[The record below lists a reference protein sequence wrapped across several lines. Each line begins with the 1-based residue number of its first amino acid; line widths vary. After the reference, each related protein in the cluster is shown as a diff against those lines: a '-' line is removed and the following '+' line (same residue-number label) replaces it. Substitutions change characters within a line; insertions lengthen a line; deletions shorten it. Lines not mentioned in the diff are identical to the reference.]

1 MCLFVRTVLICL
13 NHIDGS
19 LFVVIRHPGN
29 VSLLIIGWNLIVAL
43 RPCTTG
49 IFLPTVIF
57 VQRNFYAFR
66 ICRVHNQMLILS
78 GVVFCQSIG
87 VRNVIHQIL
96 DFLCCHFLCRCL
108 SQIRWK
114 INPFIQFQIIRQKLL
129 SSFFRITIHIC
140 QITIRIIIV
149 IHRLQT
155 ICHAICQS
163 SGISCISGKTKGC
176 FIIIIGTIAFHTISI

>member
-1 MCLFVRTVLICL
+1 MCLLIRTILIFL

-19 LFVVIRHPGN
+19 LFVVICHTGN
-29 VSLLIIGWNLIVAL
+29 ISLLIIRWNLVIAL

-57 VQRNFYAFR
+57 VQCNFYAFR

-78 GVVFCQSIG
+78 GVVFRQSIS

-96 DFLCCHFLCRCL
+96 DFLCCHFLRRCL

-114 INPFIQFQIIRQKLL
+114 VNPFIQFQIIRQNLL
-129 SSFFRITIHIC
+129 GSFFRITVHIC
-140 QITIRIIIV
+140 QITV
-149 IHRLQT
+149 
-155 ICHAICQS
+155 
-163 SGISCISGKTKGC
+163 
-176 FIIIIGTIAFHTISI
+176 